1 MKKTLSLE
9 VIYNDLINKVK
20 LSEYE
25 KEILDRYLRN
35 ESLIKISMEISL
47 SYSSVSRIISN
58 LKTKYE
64 NYRKMEIVKLD
75 LLREKN

>member
-9 VIYNDLINKVK
+9 VIYNDFINKVK